1 MTDNVC
7 CNGCK
12 NFSPRA
18 AGRWVIVEAKKW
30 YEGGVTYECS
40 ECGKRYTG
48 EELEGLYGITGF
60 NFCPNCGAK
69 MSKEE

>member
-18 AGRWVIVEAKKW
+18 AGKWVVVEVKKW
-30 YEGGVTYECS
+30 YEGGIIRECS
-40 ECGKRYTG
+40 ECGKRYNS
-48 EELEGLYGITGF
+48 EEVEWISEF

-69 MSKEE
+69 ISKEEEQ